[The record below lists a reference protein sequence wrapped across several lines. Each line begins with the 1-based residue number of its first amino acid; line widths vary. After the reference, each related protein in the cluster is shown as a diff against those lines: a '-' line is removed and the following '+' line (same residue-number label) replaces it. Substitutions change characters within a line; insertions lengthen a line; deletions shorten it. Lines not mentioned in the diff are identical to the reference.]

1 MWISYSEHVQEWG
14 GKREEHKT
22 SKEDQCVKTPFD
34 YCNLT
39 MQPFEDPYCALDEGN
54 QGIIFDLVA
63 IVPYIKKHKKNPI
76 TGAALA

>member
-1 MWISYSEHVQEWG
+1 MWISYSEHVSEWG

-22 SKEDQCVKTPFD
+22 SKEEQLVKTPFD

-39 MQPFEDPYCALDEGN
+39 MQPFEDPYCTVDENN

-63 IVPYIKKHKKNPI
+63 IVPYVKKHKKNPI
-76 TGAALA
+76 TGEPLA

>member
-39 MQPFEDPYCALDEGN
+39 MQPFEDPYCAVDEGN
-54 QGIIFDLVA
+54 
-63 IVPYIKKHKKNPI
+63 
-76 TGAALA
+76 